1 MDHAPIVA
9 TTDVKIVL
17 PPPGVIREPDGAL
30 GAQCSYKLGVDP
42 RMSFCIAG
50 VFTLRG
56 GAVASSGTGATRE
69 RVHRRGE
76 RIKLETFRAQR
87 NQRVGDDQPRG
98 EAIG

>member
-42 RMSFCIAG
+42 RMSFASQVSSLFEAERWHLLELELRENACIDVENESNWRPFEHSGINEWA
-50 VFTLRG
+50 TISQ
-56 GAVASSGTGATRE
+56 GA
-69 RVHRRGE
+69 RR
-76 RIKLETFRAQR
+76 
-87 NQRVGDDQPRG
+87 
-98 EAIG
+98 